1 MPNGH
6 LGLARAGQLGMSIK
20 YVKYSIGILYVMYEI
35 LIGTD
40 LCETDRSKSNIYL
53 PKQIQTIDPKRE
65 EAYT

>member
-20 YVKYSIGILYVMYEI
+20 YVKYSIGILYVMYDI

-40 LCETDRSKSNIYL
+40 LCESKSNIYL
-53 PKQIQTIDPKRE
+53 PKQI
-65 EAYT
+65 